1 MLLAAQR
8 LVRAG
13 KVRARRRASK
23 AWRQREEERRA
34 RVAHTEWEGAMPGE
48 RSQRFTWK
56 EEEEVQRGLD
66 GSLQEGSGAAAVI
79 AQRQQRAAQQQAGSS
94 AAHAQAGGA
103 NAVKKSAPQSRKSVA
118 SDAPGA
124 AVNLSEA
131 DGETTESSHTHTRQ
145 PGDRALMFTRTAWE
159 TIEKTL
165 RAASRDDP
173 EPAEQRKGDG

>member
-1 MLLAAQR
+1 
-8 LVRAG
+8 
-13 KVRARRRASK
+13 
-23 AWRQREEERRA
+23 
-34 RVAHTEWEGAMPGE
+34 MPGE

-103 NAVKKSAPQSRKSVA
+103 NAVKKSAPHSRKSVA

-145 PGDRALMFTRTAWE
+145 PGDRALMFTRIAWE
-159 TIEKTL
+159 TIENTL
-165 RAASRDDP
+165 RTASRDDP
-173 EPAEQRKGDG
+173 EPAEQQKGDG